1 MNGEVL
7 DACLTSLLT
16 QPFQE
21 LHTIHLGLELMRK
34 ERISHRELGVHNHNM
49 SADPL
54 LAQLTPFVSHRYG
67 EIVHPMLLQR
77 TRQLK
82 GTRPVAIG
90 LDHTDQRMVRREER
104 TVVIEVVDDG
114 TEVDIQDR
122 LMLTR
127 RESAVDLIEGE
138 APCALDQDTSIV
150 ERQERGR
157 SE

>member
-1 MNGEVL
+1 
-7 DACLTSLLT
+7 
-16 QPFQE
+16 
-21 LHTIHLGLELMRK
+21 
-34 ERISHRELGVHNHNM
+34 
-49 SADPL
+49 
-54 LAQLTPFVSHRYG
+54 
-67 EIVHPMLLQR
+67 
-77 TRQLK
+77 
-82 GTRPVAIG
+82 
-90 LDHTDQRMVRREER
+90 MVRREER